1 MARKKF
7 EFDGMPNTLK
17 NMSKDE
23 ITKNGYLLFHMAGLV
38 MDVAEKYHV
47 STDEVIKFITE
58 WIMEDERKERENA
71 KRTD

>member
-1 MARKKF
+1 
-7 EFDGMPNTLK
+7 
-17 NMSKDE
+17 MSKDE
-23 ITKNGYLLFHMAGLV
+23 ITKKGYLLFHMAGLV
-38 MDVAEKYHV
+38 MDIAEKYHV